1 MARPDLGGLSD
12 RGRDW
17 QRLVAAWRRSGLT
30 QAAFCRHQGVNV
42 GTFCWWKRQLTLR
55 HGAPPGIGG
64 RRGHAPRR
72 EGRGQAPR
80 TRARAPRTRV
90 EVAPTRTARPSAAPG
105 AKGSSKNKVDS
116 CLRENAVNT
125 ARSSGDRNIYLL
137 RTPKRR
143 SGSAPAVFAPVHI
156 RADEPSHVHVDR
168 SCARL
173 ALDGRIEIVLDDGRR
188 IRVNGRVDRQMLTD
202 VLAVLDP
209 GHATGGGTFH
219 RGDDALRVRG
229 EARAC

>member
-1 MARPDLGGLSD
+1 
-12 RGRDW
+12 
-17 QRLVAAWRRSGLT
+17 
-30 QAAFCRHQGVNV
+30 
-42 GTFCWWKRQLTLR
+42 
-55 HGAPPGIGG
+55 
-64 RRGHAPRR
+64 
-72 EGRGQAPR
+72 
-80 TRARAPRTRV
+80 
-90 EVAPTRTARPSAAPG
+90 
-105 AKGSSKNKVDS
+105 
-116 CLRENAVNT
+116 
-125 ARSSGDRNIYLL
+125 
-137 RTPKRR
+137 
-143 SGSAPAVFAPVHI
+143 
-156 RADEPSHVHVDR
+156 VDR